1 MNLRQIPTRYHV
13 RAESILD
20 SLQSYF
26 VDMPR
31 GTGFLDASDFKK
43 SFEGL
48 RTATKQGLDFTP
60 ATVLVAV
67 RDDSRA
73 WVALRAIAGMTP
85 PEAAALTMEA
95 AAERG
100 VQLSI
105 GAELART
112 VDARCKRAETVL
124 LKPGSKATKRLAL
137 HSETLEAMVQGL
149 TEVIVKGPGKVAEDR
164 VHRLDKVDTSK
175 GVKSL
180 RVALADESGMYAELL
195 YERILGRPFATHR
208 DAVSDLVGDSVEERI
223 MEVLEAS
230 GIPAQKTGRRAK
242 VETFPQAPDII
253 VPFTAFID
261 DVEVALESKM
271 AEDDGTARDKV
282 SRVVKL
288 RANEDKRVAE
298 GLKRRQIVSVLEGR
312 GFAVRE
318 PDLLLLLEACDGH
331 VYTASE
337 CQALVEPGG
346 PFARFVKKR

>member
-1 MNLRQIPTRYHV
+1 MNLQQIPAQYHA

-20 SLQSYF
+20 TLQSYF

-31 GTGFLDASDFKK
+31 GTGFLDSSDFKT
-43 SFEGL
+43 SFERL
-48 RTATKQGLDFTP
+48 RTDTSQGMDFTP
-60 ATVLVAV
+60 ATVLDAV
-67 RDDSRA
+67 RNDSRT
-73 WVALRAIAGMTP
+73 WVVLRTIAGVTP

-112 VDARCKRAETVL
+112 VDARCKRAEAVL
-124 LKPGSKATKRLAL
+124 LQPGSKATKREEL
-137 HSETLEAMVQGL
+137 HSSTLEAMVLGL
-149 TEVIVKGPGKVAEDR
+149 TEVIVKGPGKVAPDR
-164 VHRLDKVDTSK
+164 VHRLDKVDTRD

-180 RVALADESGMYAELL
+180 RVALADEGDMYAELL
-195 YERILGRPFATHR
+195 CERILGRPFATHR
-208 DAVSDLVGDSVEERI
+208 DAVSDLVGDSVEEKI
-223 MEVLEAS
+223 MDVLEAHGVS
-230 GIPAQKTGRRAK
+230 AQKTGRRAK

-253 VPFTAFID
+253 APFTGFID

-337 CQALVEPGG
+337 CQALVEPDG
-346 PFARFVKKR
+346 PFARFVK